1 MKSIQ
6 NLSIR
11 IGALLVLSG
20 MLVAGCSSASPAPTP
35 TLPPPTPLPT
45 DTPHP
50 TATPEPTPTVPR
62 TPPALPPL
70 YASSALAS
78 GVTPHIYI
86 NDVCQYLNLKWDP
99 NNAEPGTVVMVV
111 MFHGIVHGAQAY
123 EDDIGFNEFNQMA
136 DDLNSQGFVGIT
148 AEQLADFLE
157 HNAKIPPRS
166 VVFIADD
173 RHYADYF
180 NRNFRPIWKKYGWP
194 VVNAWISHPETIQIL
209 WEENEALEQEGWVD
223 HQAHGV
229 IHNIIATENST
240 DEFLLNEL
248 NGSIAAIQEHYG
260 KTPVAYIWPG
270 GGFTARAAELAR
282 EVGYRIGFT
291 INSRGPVM
299 FNWVPLADQRNPNY
313 PLALPEGPAQNPLM
327 VLPRYWPIEVSSN
340 IDKVRVMG
348 KEAAEYAAQVR
359 DTELEFYE
367 IVCEPYIGPIPE
379 LAADSN

>member
-1 MKSIQ
+1 M
-6 NLSIR
+6 
-11 IGALLVLSG
+11 
-20 MLVAGCSSASPAPTP
+20 
-35 TLPPPTPLPT
+35 
-45 DTPHP
+45 
-50 TATPEPTPTVPR
+50 
-62 TPPALPPL
+62 
-70 YASSALAS
+70 
-78 GVTPHIYI
+78 
-86 NDVCQYLNLKWDP
+86 
-99 NNAEPGTVVMVV
+99 
-111 MFHGIVHGAQAY
+111 
-123 EDDIGFNEFNQMA
+123 
-136 DDLNSQGFVGIT
+136 
-148 AEQLADFLE
+148 ADFLE
-157 HNAKIPPRS
+157 YNAKIPPRS

-180 NRNFRPIWKKYGWP
+180 NRNFRPIWMKYGWP
-194 VVNAWISHPETIQIL
+194 VVNAWISHPDTIQIL

-248 NGSIAAIQEHYG
+248 NGSIVAFQEHFG

-340 IDKVRVMG
+340 MDKVRVMG
-348 KEAAEYAAQVR
+348 TEAAEYAAQVK

-367 IVCEPYIGPIPE
+367 IVCEPHIGPIPE
-379 LAADSN
+379 LAAEGN